1 MKNITADMVKT
12 LREKTSAGVMDCKEA
27 LTKAEGDMEK
37 AISYLREK
45 GKAKAAQKAGRATK
59 DGMVGAY
66 IHPGSKLGVLLEVN
80 CETDFVARTQEFK
93 TLVKELAMQIAASNP
108 LVLKREDLSQ
118 ETVNKEK
125 EIYRNQALNEGKKE
139 EIVERIV
146 NGRMEKFYRE
156 VCLLEQPYI
165 KDEDKKIQD
174 LLDEFIAKLGEN
186 ISISRFV
193 RFRLGE

>member
-1 MKNITADMVKT
+1 MNITADMVKT

-27 LTKAEGDMEK
+27 LTKAEGDTEK

-59 DGMVGAY
+59 DGIVGAY

-80 CETDFVARTQEFK
+80 CETDFVARTGEFK

-108 LVLKREDLSQ
+108 LVLKREDLPQ
-118 ETVNKEK
+118 ETVDKEK

-146 NGRMEKFYRE
+146 NGRIEKFYRE

-193 RFRLGE
+193 RYRLGE

>member
-1 MKNITADMVKT
+1 MNITADIVKT

-27 LTKAEGDMEK
+27 LTKAEGDIEK

-80 CETDFVARTQEFK
+80 CETDFVARTGEFK

-108 LVLKREDLSQ
+108 LVLKREDLPQ
-118 ETVNKEK
+118 ETVDKEK

-139 EIVERIV
+139 EIVEKIV
-146 NGRMEKFYRE
+146 NGKIEKFYRE

-193 RFRLGE
+193 RYRLGE

>member
-1 MKNITADMVKT
+1 MNITADMVKT

-27 LTKAEGDMEK
+27 LTKAKGNIEK
-37 AISYLREK
+37 AISHLREK

-59 DGMVGAY
+59 DGIVGAY

-80 CETDFVARTQEFK
+80 CETDFVARTGEFK
-93 TLVKELAMQIAASNP
+93 TLIKELAMQIAASNP
-108 LVLKREDLSQ
+108 LVLKREDLPQ
-118 ETVNKEK
+118 ETVDKEK

-146 NGRMEKFYRE
+146 NGRIEKFYRE

-193 RFRLGE
+193 RYRLGE

>member
-1 MKNITADMVKT
+1 MNITADMVKT

-27 LTKAEGDMEK
+27 LTKAEGNIEK
-37 AISYLREK
+37 AISHLREK

-59 DGMVGAY
+59 DGIVGAY

-80 CETDFVARTQEFK
+80 CETDFVARTGEFK
-93 TLVKELAMQIAASNP
+93 TLIKELAMQIAASNP
-108 LVLKREDLSQ
+108 LVLKREDLPQ
-118 ETVNKEK
+118 ETVDKEK

-146 NGRMEKFYRE
+146 NGRIEKFYRE

>member
-1 MKNITADMVKT
+1 MNITADIVKT

-27 LTKAEGDMEK
+27 LTKAEGDIEK

-80 CETDFVARTQEFK
+80 CETDFVARTGEFK

-108 LVLKREDLSQ
+108 LVLKREDLPQ
-118 ETVNKEK
+118 ETVDKEK

-146 NGRMEKFYRE
+146 NGRIEKFYRE

-174 LLDEFIAKLGEN
+174 LLDEFIAKLEEN

-193 RFRLGE
+193 RYRLGE

>member
-1 MKNITADMVKT
+1 MNITADMVKT

-27 LTKAEGDMEK
+27 LTKADGDMEK

-45 GKAKAAQKAGRATK
+45 GKAKAAQKAGRETK

-66 IHPGSKLGVLLEVN
+66 IHPGSKLGVLIEVN
-80 CETDFVARTQEFK
+80 CETDFVARTEEFK

-108 LVLKREDLSQ
+108 LVLRREDLSQ
-118 ETVNKEK
+118 EIVEKEK

-165 KDEDKKIQD
+165 KDEDKKVQE

-186 ISISRFV
+186 ISIRRFA

>member
-1 MKNITADMVKT
+1 MNITADMVKT

-27 LTKAEGDMEK
+27 LTKAEGDIEK
-37 AISYLREK
+37 AIFHLREK

-80 CETDFVARTQEFK
+80 CETDFVARTGEFK

-108 LVLKREDLSQ
+108 LVLKREDLPQ
-118 ETVNKEK
+118 ETVDKEK

-146 NGRMEKFYRE
+146 NGRIEKFYRE
-156 VCLLEQPYI
+156 ACLLEQPYI

>member
-1 MKNITADMVKT
+1 MNVTTDMVKT
-12 LREKTSAGVMDCKEA
+12 LRERTSAGVMDCKEA

-45 GKAKAAQKAGRATK
+45 GKVKAAQKAGRETR

-66 IHPGSKLGVLLEVN
+66 IHPGSRLGVLVEIN
-80 CETDFVARTQEFK
+80 CETDFVAKTEEFK

-108 LVLKREDLSQ
+108 LVIRREDLPQ
-118 ETVNKEK
+118 GTVEKEK

-139 EIVERIV
+139 EIIERV
-146 NGRMEKFYRE
+146 VKGRMEKFYRE

-165 KDEDKKIQD
+165 KDEEKRVQD
-174 LLDEFIAKLGEN
+174 LLDESIAKLGEN
-186 ISISRFV
+186 ITISRFA
-193 RFRLGE
+193 RFKLGE

>member
-1 MKNITADMVKT
+1 MNITADMVKT

-27 LTKAEGDMEK
+27 LTKAEGDIEK
-37 AISYLREK
+37 AISCLREK
-45 GKAKAAQKAGRATK
+45 GKARAAQKAGRATK
-59 DGMVGAY
+59 DGIVGAY

-108 LVLKREDLSQ
+108 LVLKREDLPQ
-118 ETVNKEK
+118 ETVDKEK

-146 NGRMEKFYRE
+146 NGRIEKFYRE

>member
-1 MKNITADMVKT
+1 MNITADMVKT

-27 LTKAEGDMEK
+27 LTKAEGNIEK
-37 AISYLREK
+37 AISHLREK

-59 DGMVGAY
+59 DGIVGAY

-80 CETDFVARTQEFK
+80 CETDFVARTGEFK

-108 LVLKREDLSQ
+108 LVLKREDLPQ
-118 ETVNKEK
+118 ETVDKEK

-146 NGRMEKFYRE
+146 NGRIEKFYRE

>member
-1 MKNITADMVKT
+1 MNITADIVKT

-27 LTKAEGDMEK
+27 LTKAEGDIEK

-80 CETDFVARTQEFK
+80 CETDFVARTGEFK

-108 LVLKREDLSQ
+108 LVLKREDLPQ
-118 ETVNKEK
+118 ETVDKEK

-146 NGRMEKFYRE
+146 NGKIEKFYRE

-193 RFRLGE
+193 RYRLGE

>member
-1 MKNITADMVKT
+1 MNITADMVKR

-27 LTKAEGDMEK
+27 LTKADGDMEK

-45 GKAKAAQKAGRATK
+45 GKAKAAQKAGRETK

-66 IHPGSKLGVLLEVN
+66 IHPGSKLGVLIEVN
-80 CETDFVARTQEFK
+80 CETDFVARTEEFK

-108 LVLKREDLSQ
+108 LVLRREDLSQ
-118 ETVNKEK
+118 ETVEKEK

-165 KDEDKKIQD
+165 KDEDKKVQE
-174 LLDEFIAKLGEN
+174 LLDEFVAKLGEN
-186 ISISRFV
+186 ISIRRFA

>member
-1 MKNITADMVKT
+1 MNITADIVKT

-27 LTKAEGDMEK
+27 LTKAEGDIEK

-80 CETDFVARTQEFK
+80 CETDFVARTGEFK

-108 LVLKREDLSQ
+108 LVLKREDLPQ
-118 ETVNKEK
+118 ETVDKEK

-146 NGRMEKFYRE
+146 NGRIEKFYRE

-193 RFRLGE
+193 RYRLGE

>member
-1 MKNITADMVKT
+1 MNITADMVKT

-27 LTKAEGDMEK
+27 LTKAEGDIEK

-80 CETDFVARTQEFK
+80 CETDFVARTGEFK

-108 LVLKREDLSQ
+108 LVLKREDLPQ
-118 ETVNKEK
+118 ETVDKEK

-146 NGRMEKFYRE
+146 NGRIEKFYRE

-193 RFRLGE
+193 RYRLGE

>member
-1 MKNITADMVKT
+1 MNITADMVKT

-27 LTKAEGDMEK
+27 LTKAEGNIEK
-37 AISYLREK
+37 AISHLREK

-59 DGMVGAY
+59 DGIVGAY

-80 CETDFVARTQEFK
+80 CETDFVARTGEFK
-93 TLVKELAMQIAASNP
+93 TLIKELAMQIAASNP
-108 LVLKREDLSQ
+108 LVLKREDLPQ
-118 ETVNKEK
+118 ETVDKEK

-146 NGRMEKFYRE
+146 NGRIEKFYRE

-193 RFRLGE
+193 RYRLGE

>member
-1 MKNITADMVKT
+1 MNITAEMVKT
-12 LREKTSAGVMDCKEA
+12 LRERTSAGVMDCKEA
-27 LTKAEGDMEK
+27 LTKAEGNMEK

-66 IHPGSKLGVLLEVN
+66 IHPGSKLGVLVEVN
-80 CETDFVARTQEFK
+80 CETDFVARTQEFQ

-108 LVLKREDLSQ
+108 LVLRREDLSP
-118 ETVNKEK
+118 ETLDREK

-139 EIVERIV
+139 GIIERIV
-146 NGRMEKFYRE
+146 NGKLEKFYRE

-165 KDEDKKIQD
+165 KDEEKKVQD
-174 LLDEFIAKLGEN
+174 LLDEYIAKLGEN
-186 ISISRFV
+186 ISIGRFA

>member
-1 MKNITADMVKT
+1 MNITADMVKT

-27 LTKAEGDMEK
+27 LTKAEGNIEK
-37 AISYLREK
+37 AISHLREK

-59 DGMVGAY
+59 DGIVGAY

-80 CETDFVARTQEFK
+80 CETDFVARTGEFK

-108 LVLKREDLSQ
+108 LVLKREDLPQ
-118 ETVNKEK
+118 ETVDKEK

-146 NGRMEKFYRE
+146 NGRIEKFYRE

-193 RFRLGE
+193 RYRLGE

>member
-1 MKNITADMVKT
+1 MNITADMVRT
-12 LREKTSAGVMDCKEA
+12 LRERTSAGVMDCKEA

-66 IHPGSKLGVLLEVN
+66 IHPGSKLGVLVEVN
-80 CETDFVARTQEFK
+80 CETDFVARTQEFQN
-93 TLVKELAMQIAASNP
+93 LVKELAMQIAASNP
-108 LVLKREDLSQ
+108 LVLKREDLAP
-118 ETVNKEK
+118 EAVDKEK

-139 EIVERIV
+139 EIIERIV
-146 NGRMEKFYRE
+146 NGKLEKFHQE

-165 KDEDKKIQD
+165 KDEDKKVQD
-174 LLDEFIAKLGEN
+174 LLDESIAKLGEN
-186 ISISRFV
+186 ISIGRFA